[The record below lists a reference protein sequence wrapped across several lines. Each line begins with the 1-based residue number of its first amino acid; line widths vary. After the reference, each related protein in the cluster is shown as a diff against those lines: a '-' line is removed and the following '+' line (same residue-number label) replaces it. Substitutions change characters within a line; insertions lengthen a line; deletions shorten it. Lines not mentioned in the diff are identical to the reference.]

1 MEDQALKDYFHFDE
15 GDLQANRNGQLSDK
29 QRRTLLADQKS
40 GRRFSLVAGLGCG
53 LGLLAIASIF
63 PLVFI
68 PIGLTTL
75 QEDGMGAAIA
85 PFIAAAVWALAWGV
99 IGCVVIVVGVNGA
112 IGKPAPLNLKSVTG
126 PVNLVGVERTS
137 GGKYHHT
144 YIQHE
149 LHVGDEEFDVE
160 SSLAGHI
167 MQGDTYAIFY
177 LDDHNVLSLERLAAS
192 RSA

>member
-29 QRRTLLADQKS
+29 QRLTLLADQKS
-40 GRRFSLVAGLGCG
+40 GRRFGLVAGLGCG
-53 LGLLAIASIF
+53 VGLLAIASIF

-75 QEDGMGAAIA
+75 REDGAGAAIA
-85 PFIAAAVWALAWGV
+85 PFIAAIAWALIWGV
-99 IGCVVIVVGVNGA
+99 IGCVAIVSGVSGA
-112 IGKPAPLNLKSVTG
+112 IGKPAPLTVQSVTG

-137 GGKYHHT
+137 GGKHHHT

-149 LHVGDEEFDVE
+149 LHVGDQEFDVA

-167 MQGDTYAIFY
+167 MQGDTYAIYY
-177 LDDHNVLSLERLAAS
+177 LDDDSVLSLERLAA
-192 RSA
+192 AWPA